1 MPYLQRQRTTGCRR
15 SGCGFINT
23 TRASLVTGRPT
34 WAGGALDGFC
44 VNSGAWIIGAN
55 GLNGATL
62 ASAPQGRVDARPA
75 LSLDVGAAAGMYAN
89 QIYLLANEQGPGV
102 NISGRVEARAGGLS
116 LDAAGN
122 LTFSGALKTSVA
134 GSATVVSAGGVSAV
148 GGSIDSA
155 GMALVQSAGGLGW
168 AGGSIKASDVMLAT
182 AGSLT
187 TEALAL
193 QASADVGLSSAA
205 ELSLKA
211 GSIKAGSNVNLAAAN
226 DLTVQPTRACSN
238 TSSNG
243 TTGQLTRFTRTD
255 IDAGGAVA
263 IQSTA
268 GLVTLDGTQIKSGAS
283 IAVQGLGVA
292 LLARKDLTMT
302 MTMTMT
308 MTTTTAG
315 ATTAAPTTE
324 NLVQARLIAEGDI
337 ALLATGGRDSAGI
350 EQGRRF
356 VTGAKIEANNGQVSL
371 LAAKDL
377 DIAHDITTD
386 SSDERFYEVKRGW
399 FSKRVTDI
407 TKTSTEETAN
417 PSDISGRSV
426 SIGAGGNLNIVGS
439 LVMADGAVGLHAD
452 QDLNLLATSES
463 SFAYESRSVSKSG
476 IFGNGGLSI
485 TIGSKNSSNSQDTRQ
500 GSSEP
505 LRAAPTRRPA
515 DAPADAPATRQPP
528 AAVLA

>member
-89 QIYLLANEQGPGV
+89 QIHLLANEQGPGV

-168 AGGSIKASDVMLAT
+168 TGGSIKASDVMLAT

-187 TEALAL
+187 TESLDL
-193 QASADVGLSSAA
+193 QAGADVRLSSAA

-211 GSIKAGSNVNLAAAN
+211 GSIKAGGNVNLAASN

-292 LLARKDLTMT
+292 LLARKDL
-302 MTMTMT
+302 TMTMT

-386 SSDERFYEVKRGW
+386 TSDERFYEVKRGW
-399 FSKRVTDI
+399 FSKRVTAI
-407 TKTSTEETAN
+407 TKTSIEETAN

-426 SIGAGGNLNIVGS
+426 SIGAGGNLNIVDS

-485 TIGSKNSSNSQDTRQ
+485 TIGSKNSSNSHDTRQ

-515 DAPADAPATRQPP
+515 DAPADARATRQPP

>member
-1 MPYLQRQRTTGCRR
+1 M
-15 SGCGFINT
+15 
-23 TRASLVTGRPT
+23 
-34 WAGGALDGFC
+34 
-44 VNSGAWIIGAN
+44 
-55 GLNGATL
+55 
-62 ASAPQGRVDARPA
+62 
-75 LSLDVGAAAGMYAN
+75 
-89 QIYLLANEQGPGV
+89 
-102 NISGRVEARAGGLS
+102 
-116 LDAAGN
+116 
-122 LTFSGALKTSVA
+122 A

-155 GMALVQSAGGLGW
+155 GLALVQSAGGLGW
-168 AGGSIKASDVMLAT
+168 TGGSIKASDVMLAT

-193 QASADVGLSSAA
+193 QASADVRLSSAA

-211 GSIKAGSNVNLAAAN
+211 GSVKAGGNVSLAAAN
-226 DLTVQPTRACSN
+226 DLTVQPTRVYSN
-238 TSSNG
+238 TSGNG

-283 IAVQGLGVA
+283 IAVQGRGVA
-292 LLARKDLTMT
+292 LLARKDLTK
-302 MTMTMT
+302 
-308 MTTTTAG
+308 TTTTAG
-315 ATTAAPTTE
+315 STTTAPTTE

-337 ALLATGGRDSAGI
+337 AVLATGGKDASSV
-350 EQGRRF
+350 EQGKLF
-356 VTGAKIEANNGQVSL
+356 VTGAKIEANNGHVSL

-386 SSDERFYEVKRGW
+386 TTYERFYEVKRGW

-407 TKTSTEETAN
+407 TKTSIEETAN

-426 SIGAGGNLNIVGS
+426 SIGAGGNVNIVGS

-463 SFAYESRSVSKSG
+463 SLAYESRSVTKSG